1 MAQSKGI
8 GVKGPFP
15 CDTLFVANSR
25 AKYDGIGFDSG
36 ITVQGGLPVMI
47 ATPTHG
53 TAFDIVGENIA
64 SPTSS
69 QNALNI
75 TIRVAASRASRR
87 ISEMQMSETN
97 IKTIS
102 LDEIKNPANSVEV
115 SGWPHNQQQN
125 KGMQQSRL
133 ATPSRAG
140 DF

>member
-36 ITVQGGLPVMI
+36 VTVQGGLPVMI

-75 TIRVAASRASRR
+75 
-87 ISEMQMSETN
+87 
-97 IKTIS
+97 KTIS

-125 KGMQQSRL
+125 KGMQ
-133 ATPSRAG
+133 
-140 DF
+140 